1 MKKIFLYAFSL
12 CLLVTSCDSF
22 LDTENLTKK
31 DSSNFPKT
39 EADIQSA
46 LTSIYDE
53 LRHATDD
60 EEGQQFYISAE
71 LLSDDRFGGGGPDD
85 RSAAALDQLLKSDEN
100 MFADPWRQNYRGIY
114 RANFLLE
121 KSMALTPAKRPR
133 SKLAARLVSCAPTS
147 TSSCARC
154 SAPCHCQ

>member
-53 LRHATDD
+53 LRHATDG

-85 RSAAALDQLLKSDEN
+85 RRAAALDQI
-100 MFADPWRQNYRGIY
+100 G
-114 RANFLLE
+114 RAH
-121 KSMALTPAKRPR
+121 
-133 SKLAARLVSCAPTS
+133 V
-147 TSSCARC
+147 
-154 SAPCHCQ
+154 

>member
-53 LRHATDD
+53 LRHATDG
-60 EEGQQFYISAE
+60 EEWSDYRRDRIRE
-71 LLSDDRFGGGGPDD
+71 LAQR
-85 RSAAALDQLLKSDEN
+85 LLTKEQ
-100 MFADPWRQNYRGIY
+100 A
-114 RANFLLE
+114 
-121 KSMALTPAKRPR
+121 
-133 SKLAARLVSCAPTS
+133 
-147 TSSCARC
+147 
-154 SAPCHCQ
+154 